1 MSELKGYDTQAPPD
15 EIHYSSAQISAA
27 KTISLDQVKKSKFRY
42 TTFQYLF
49 LN

>member
-1 MSELKGYDTQAPPD
+1 MSELKGYHTQAPLE

-27 KTISLDQVKKSKFRY
+27 KTISLDQVKKSEFRY
-42 TTFQYLF
+42 ATFQYLF